1 MDTNH
6 MAMEIDLECDLP
18 VDPRWGLGVPV
29 FLITCLSKTH
39 QPLFEIPDSFPA
51 QLLTL
56 LEGKGE
62 LWFLSFCYAS
72 IFSWRFSGPLQG
84 IFAWVEWLLLRP

>member
-6 MAMEIDLECDLP
+6 MAIEIDLECDLP
-18 VDPRWGLGVPV
+18 MDPRWGSGVPL
-29 FLITCLSKTH
+29 FLITSPSKTH

-62 LWFLSFCYAS
+62 SWFLSAMPP
-72 IFSWRFSGPLQG
+72 FSPGDFQFPSVA
-84 IFAWVEWLLLRP
+84 FLLE

>member
-18 VDPRWGLGVPV
+18 MDPRWGSGVPL
-29 FLITCLSKTH
+29 FLITSPSKTL
-39 QPLFEIPDSFPA
+39 QPLFEMPDSFPA

-62 LWFLSFCYAS
+62 LWFLSFCCAS
-72 IFSWRFSGPLQG
+72 TFSWRFSIPLHG
-84 IFAWVEWLLLRP
+84 IFA